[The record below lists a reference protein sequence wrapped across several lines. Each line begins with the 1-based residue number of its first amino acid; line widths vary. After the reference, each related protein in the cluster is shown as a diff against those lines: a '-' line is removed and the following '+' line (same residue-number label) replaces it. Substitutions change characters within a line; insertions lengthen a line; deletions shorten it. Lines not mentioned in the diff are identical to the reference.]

1 MSTRRTDVA
10 LPALRELA
18 SKFPDARVFHATYA
32 NALRETGRRRDAMQ
46 IYRKLVARWP
56 EDPALFHELAIAA
69 REAGDAQEALRAE
82 RAALALS
89 DGHDANAQNGLGLL
103 HSDAGRNSEA
113 AAAFERATE
122 LDPNNTSF
130 WTNLGNARR
139 ALGDLTGA
147 ERAYTRALQINPG
160 YADAANGMGV
170 ILVQQQRAGEAVP
183 FLERAAASDASLIEA
198 QLNLGI
204 ALQESGQP
212 ARAAEQYRKVMALAP
227 AGSNE
232 KRAASEL
239 LTALR
244 K

>member
-1 MSTRRTDVA
+1 
-10 LPALRELA
+10 
-18 SKFPDARVFHATYA
+18 
-32 NALRETGRRRDAMQ
+32 MQ

-183 FLERAAASDASLIEA
+183 FLERAAASDSSLIEA

-227 AGSNE
+227 AGSKE